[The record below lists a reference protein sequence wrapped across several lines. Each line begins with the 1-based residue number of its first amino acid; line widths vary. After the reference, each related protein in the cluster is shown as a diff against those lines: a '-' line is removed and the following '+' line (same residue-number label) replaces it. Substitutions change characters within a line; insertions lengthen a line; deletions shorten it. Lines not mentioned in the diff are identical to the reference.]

1 MIKEPNPSALPES
14 GLATRKM
21 VAEYLGVTVR
31 TVDKMVGDG
40 RLKKINGL
48 GAKVSRF
55 DVSHL
60 RQVLSS

>member
-1 MIKEPNPSALPES
+1 MIKEPNPNALPEK

-21 VAEYLGVTVR
+21 VADYLGVTVR

-40 RLKKINGL
+40 RLKKIAGL
-48 GAKVSRF
+48 GSKVSRF

-60 RQVLSS
+60 RQSLSS